1 MELYKLSIGL
11 NNNSKNTNTTKNTNE
26 NKKKKNV
33 LENKIIKNK
42 NKLQLIEKKKIEE
55 KKKAKKYTKHYN
67 NDNDNENNDIEN
79 NENDENIKKKEND
92 QKNIMKQAFKEKNQE
107 IQIPLDNNI
116 KELKE
121 ELNNN
126 NNKIEEIRKFKIDND
141 LRKNDKN
148 LMRDYDTKL
157 SRLYSRNASI
167 KNKLKELISKSEL
180 LNDENTDLRDMNLIK
195 PIKKR
200 NKK

>member
-11 NNNSKNTNTTKNTNE
+11 NNDLKNTTKNTNVI
-26 NKKKKNV
+26 KKKKND
-33 LENKIIKNK
+33 LENKIFKNK

-55 KKKAKKYTKHYN
+55 KQKAKKYNKVSKIYINNN
-67 NDNDNENNDIEN
+67 NDNDAIYDINENNE
-79 NENDENIKKKEND
+79 KKEND